1 MCVSA
6 LILTLNEEA
15 NLAKCLDSLSWCDDV
30 VVLDSYSSDGTERI
44 ADEKGARFV
53 QRKFDDYATQRTY
66 GLQKISYK
74 HPWVLMV
81 DADEEITTELREEM
95 DGVLAA
101 GTGGT
106 TMYRIRRKD
115 FFMGKWI
122 KHSSGYPTWFARLL
136 KIGHVH
142 CERSINE
149 HCETAGEIGY
159 LKQHFLHYPFNKG
172 MAAWLEKHNRY
183 STMEAELMVQGGKQQ
198 SKDVS
203 IFSSD
208 PMLRRKAI
216 KALVYRLPC
225 RPTLVFL
232 ALYILRLGFLDG
244 MAGLRFCQLR
254 KTYEFMIDC
263 KVKELR
269 RRAQGLNI

>member
-1 MCVSA
+1 MSVSV

-15 NLAKCLDSLSWCDDV
+15 NLAKCLDSLSWCDDI
-30 VVLDSYSSDGTERI
+30 VVLDSYSGDGTERI
-44 ADEKGARFV
+44 AKDRGVRFE
-53 QRKFDDYATQRTY
+53 QRKFDNYALQRNY
-66 GLQKISYK
+66 ALNEIGYK
-74 HPWVLMV
+74 TPWLLMV
-81 DADEEITTELREEM
+81 DADETVPRDLADEIGRASTNADEHTCIFRM
-95 DGVLAA
+95 
-101 GTGGT
+101 
-106 TMYRIRRKD
+106 RRKD
-115 FFMGKWI
+115 HFMGKWI
-122 KHSSGYPTWFARLL
+122 KRSSGYPTWFGRLIR
-136 KIGHVH
+136 IGRVTV
-142 CERSINE
+142 EREINE
-149 HCETAGEIGY
+149 EYCTDGVTESLRCH
-159 LKQHFLHYPFNKG
+159 LHHFPFNKG

-183 STMEAELMVQGGKQQ
+183 STMEAELMVQGSKQQ

-203 IFSSD
+203 IFSRD
-208 PMLRRKAI
+208 PVLRRKAI

-232 ALYILRLGFLDG
+232 TLYILRLGFLDG